1 MMGGE
6 REVLDRLR
14 VSRETEEALRVYV
27 DQLVIWQKVKNLVG
41 PKTLDNVW
49 NRHVED
55 SAQLLPLLGTAARL
69 VDIGSGAGFPGLVLA
84 ILLRERQGALIHLVE
99 SNSRKC
105 AFLRDVSRRL
115 SLPVRV
121 HNDRIEDVLPTLIG
135 QVEGVTARAL
145 APLSVLLDLTNEL
158 LKGPVVGVFPK
169 GQDVER
175 ELTDASKYWT
185 FQASVKAS
193 CTDSKARILLISD
206 VRRAT

>member
-121 HNDRIEDVLPTLIG
+121 HNDCIEDVLPTLIG